1 MLLINAVNA
10 EGRPVELYA
19 KDGKIAAV
27 GQGLAALAGEDETVL
42 DAGGLTVLP
51 AFVDLHCHWR
61 TPGFEY
67 KEDIETG
74 SRAAAAGGYTFVN
87 LMPNTKP
94 VCSSAAQAAMV
105 EQKAAEVGLC
115 DVNQTVSITEN
126 FDGKTIDHLKTLPA
140 SVRFI
145 TEDGHGVQDNATMA
159 RAFAICTQRDI
170 TVMSHAEDMEIS
182 PWDYRL
188 AEDIETVRN
197 CWLSEYYQ
205 TRLHMCHVS
214 TRGAIEAIQMAKLR
228 GAPVTCEVTPHHLWF
243 TNDTCDYRVN
253 PPIRTADDVQALIDG
268 IRSGVVDAIATDHA
282 PHSAEEKARPLTDA
296 PSGMVGLE
304 TALAVALTYLYHT
317 GEMALSDILRRMTI
331 NPACILR
338 LPTKGRLAIGSD
350 GDVVIFDPDEA
361 WTVEPNRFASKGRN
375 TPFGGKTL
383 RGKVKYT
390 IVGGEIVY
398 REGE

>member
-1 MLLINAVNA
+1 MLLVNAVNT
-10 EGRPVELYA
+10 EGRPLEIFV
-19 KDGKIAAV
+19 KNGRIAAV
-27 GQGLAALAGEDETVL
+27 GQELEALAGDNETVV

-67 KEDIETG
+67 KEDVETG

-94 VCSSAAQAAMV
+94 VCSSAAQAMQV

-126 FDGKTIDHLKTLPA
+126 FDGVSIDHLKTLPA
-140 SVRFI
+140 SVKFI

-159 RAFAICTQRDI
+159 KAFAICTQKDI

-205 TRLHMCHVS
+205 TKLHMCHVS
-214 TRGAIEAIQMAKLR
+214 TRGALDAIQMAKLR
-228 GAPVTCEVTPHHLWF
+228 GVM
-243 TNDTCDYRVN
+243 
-253 PPIRTADDVQALIDG
+253 Q
-268 IRSGVVDAIATDHA
+268 S
-282 PHSAEEKARPLTDA
+282 
-296 PSGMVGLE
+296 
-304 TALAVALTYLYHT
+304 
-317 GEMALSDILRRMTI
+317 
-331 NPACILR
+331 
-338 LPTKGRLAIGSD
+338 
-350 GDVVIFDPDEA
+350 
-361 WTVEPNRFASKGRN
+361 
-375 TPFGGKTL
+375 TL
-383 RGKVKYT
+383 
-390 IVGGEIVY
+390 
-398 REGE
+398 